1 MYGGRAID
9 SFDRRILTVYMD
21 EYYGDFLFYTFQRF
35 HFFSNKDVAYK
46 IPPNGPKQIYIGLYL
61 FSLFFVLDWKKD
73 FIFCDHSQLLSVI
86 CCR

>member
-21 EYYGDFLFYTFQRF
+21 EYFGDFLFYTFQRF

-46 IPPNGPKQIYIGLYL
+46 VPPNGPKTAYVGQ
-61 FSLFFVLDWKKD
+61 W
-73 FIFCDHSQLLSVI
+73 LLSHFHNLQIIFSYYSQIFPVTSY
-86 CCR
+86 R